1 MINSLKKYIK
11 PYDKDYERVK
21 TKVFALRS
29 TIPLTS
35 LSPVRDE
42 APTTLL
48 QHLVNEMLEVVK
60 RPKQERQLIM
70 SKSKNDFSNDF
81 HDFYLEPASS
91 YRFLEEWMS
100 YPYGLAYEALL
111 EKKVKCPR
119 CDDFSLHCTGGSSL
133 AWGDLRCHNCPKV
146 LIEIKSKSSKFIE
159 RHFSRTGK
167 MNAGSHRWY
176 ISQERAGYK
185 HYLIVAPSDVGGPV
199 RLHEIEYVYPIIEKK
214 FCAFMNSDPENASL
228 KSCLRARHIQ
238 KYGTVTTEE
247 IENMKQEAK
256 EIVDAWTTIYFG
268 HFARVLQKFFKKI
281 QP

>member
-11 PYDKDYERVK
+11 PYDEDYNRVK

-60 RPKQERQLIM
+60 RPQQERQLIM
-70 SKSKNDFSNDF
+70 SKSKNNFSNDF

-111 EKKVKCPR
+111 EKKIKCPR

-159 RHFSRTGK
+159 QHFSRTGK
-167 MNAGSHRWY
+167 MGR
-176 ISQERAGYK
+176 R
-185 HYLIVAPSDVGGPV
+185 
-199 RLHEIEYVYPIIEKK
+199 
-214 FCAFMNSDPENASL
+214 
-228 KSCLRARHIQ
+228 
-238 KYGTVTTEE
+238 
-247 IENMKQEAK
+247 
-256 EIVDAWTTIYFG
+256 
-268 HFARVLQKFFKKI
+268 
-281 QP
+281 